1 MANILI
7 YITCLL
13 VPLRALAETEN
24 LWIGV
29 GVFALAKDGAD
40 FQVSFRLPENPYQIG
55 YQYVRWTDV
64 FHDPFTNRALTE
76 TTQSMEG
83 PILNYMF
90 QPKADRSFYAGVS
103 LLNWS
108 RTEKALLISTPSG
121 SASTTDLYFGG
132 GYTGSI
138 GDFGYFNLGMYLSPS
153 AKLNTQTTVSSE
165 ESSGGFD
172 IQLQAGLAF

>member
-1 MANILI
+1 MANVLI
-7 YITCLL
+7 FITCLL
-13 VPLRALAETEN
+13 VPLGAFAETGN
-24 LWIGV
+24 LRIGIGV
-29 GVFALAKDGAD
+29 FVLAQGGTDI
-40 FQVSFRLPENPYQIG
+40 QITYRLPQSHYQFG
-55 YQYVRWTDV
+55 YKHVRWTDT
-64 FHDPFTNRALTE
+64 FHDPFTGRALTD
-76 TTQSMEG
+76 TTQSMNG
-83 PILNYMF
+83 PILNYLF
-90 QPKADRSFYAGVS
+90 QPEADHSFYAGIS

-153 AKLNTQTTVSSE
+153 AKLYTQTAVSSE

-172 IQLQAGLAF
+172 TQLQIGLAF